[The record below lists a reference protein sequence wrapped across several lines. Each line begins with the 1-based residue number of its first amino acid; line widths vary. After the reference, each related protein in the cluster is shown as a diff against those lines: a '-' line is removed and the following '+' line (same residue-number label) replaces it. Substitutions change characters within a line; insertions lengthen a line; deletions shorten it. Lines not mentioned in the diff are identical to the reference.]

1 MLTTSNGMPWI
12 WVKFYY
18 RCLSERA
25 PGRIIL
31 HAHLTSRQKFS
42 GLSESVSAYDD
53 FQVLSQRYT
62 GKKVPGKSTPERTAS
77 WAQGGANRKE
87 YLSSVWFQLSYP
99 IGSQQLTHILCVL
112 THPYFTQSIPGLID
126 HINASFQNFLFG
138 SLISPLEY
146 LLLKRHL

>member
-18 RCLSERA
+18 RCLSEKA
-25 PGRIIL
+25 PGGIIP
-31 HAHLTSRQKFS
+31 HAYLTSGQTFS

-87 YLSSVWFQLSYP
+87 YFSSVLFQLGYP

-112 THPYFTQSIPGLID
+112 THP
-126 HINASFQNFLFG
+126 
-138 SLISPLEY
+138 
-146 LLLKRHL
+146 

>member
-1 MLTTSNGMPWI
+1 MPWV

-62 GKKVPGKSTPERTAS
+62 GKKVPCKSTPERTAS

-87 YLSSVWFQLSYP
+87 YLSSL
-99 IGSQQLTHILCVL
+99 
-112 THPYFTQSIPGLID
+112 
-126 HINASFQNFLFG
+126 
-138 SLISPLEY
+138 
-146 LLLKRHL
+146 